1 VPGNV
6 ETKLLGLGRARAS
19 YQEKR
24 LVKTSLET
32 AEFHLPLAFW
42 FASAAFT

>member
-1 VPGNV
+1 MPGDI
-6 ETKLLGLGRARAS
+6 EAKLLGFGGTWAG

-32 AEFHLPLAFW
+32 
-42 FASAAFT
+42 T